1 LLLEILAYVAS
12 LSEAKKAF
20 NGSTEERR
28 TPKALNGE
36 EVYQQVN
43 HLRASYDKRTK
54 ITVEKNIWKMR
65 SIFFDLPY

>member
-1 LLLEILAYVAS
+1 MSHHYQRL
-12 LSEAKKAF
+12 KKAF

-28 TPKALNGE
+28 TPTALNGE

-43 HLRASYDKRTK
+43 HLRASYDKRKK

-65 SIFFDLPY
+65 SIFF